1 MALKREREREKQKIP
16 RPREKE
22 YRSIE
27 RLTKKKNISDDFFFF
42 LVCDFSLL
50 KLLKVNSKKKDKK
63 KI

>member
-42 LVCDFSLL
+42 FGLRFFSVETFESQL
-50 KLLKVNSKKKDKK
+50 
-63 KI
+63 